1 VTEFTRSVLLKMF
14 VGPLL
19 QNMQHGTL
27 YAHLLREEPPFTI
40 GHSPIDRLGTQFPP
54 IYLLAA
60 MADHMVPV
68 QQSFILKEKLED
80 TGVDLIFDPVDG
92 ASHGFVDMA
101 SQAWPQGNDYWQ
113 GHILPACQ
121 WAKAKAVAVLD
132 E

>member
-1 VTEFTRSVLLKMF
+1 VTEFTRSVLLTIYA
-14 VGPLL
+14 GPLL
-19 QNMQHGTL
+19 KNMQHGSL
-27 YAHLLREEPPFTI
+27 WANLLREEPPFKT
-40 GHSPIDRLGTQFPP
+40 GNSPVDCIGTQFPP

-60 MADHMVPV
+60 MADRMVPV
-68 QQSFILKEKLED
+68 QQSLILKEKLED
-80 TGVDLIFDPVDG
+80 AGVDLVFDPVDG